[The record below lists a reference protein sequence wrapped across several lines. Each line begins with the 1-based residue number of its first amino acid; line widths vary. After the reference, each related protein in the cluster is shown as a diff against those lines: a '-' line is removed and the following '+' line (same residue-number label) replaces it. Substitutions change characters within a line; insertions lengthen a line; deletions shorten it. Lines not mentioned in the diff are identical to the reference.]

1 MRLKGKVCIVTGGG
15 SGIGRATC
23 LLFAKEG
30 ASVVVADK
38 RAEAAEAVAAE
49 GAAGGATML
58 PTMMDVS
65 RDDDAQR
72 VVHQT
77 VDAFGRLDVLVNNAG
92 YGFAGTV
99 VDTDEG
105 AWDDL
110 MAVNVRGVYLCSKH
124 AIPAMAKNGG
134 GAIVN
139 TASVV
144 AAVGIRNRAAYCAS
158 KGAVAALTRAIAIDH
173 VAEGIRCN
181 AVAPGTIDTPYFRSG
196 RHPQPRRLL
205 RLEGRRR
212 GAHPRHRHRPRRR
225 RHPLQRRRARDDRHA
240 LFPIWSA
247 SATAPPTAPRRAPSR
262 RSPAPS
268 PSTTSPK
275 ASAATPSRP
284 GRSTRP
290 ISDLVGIRNR
300 AAYCAS
306 KGAVAALTRAI
317 AIDHVAEGIR
327 CNAVAP
333 GTIDTPYFRSGRHP
347 QPRRLLRLEG
357 RRRGAH
363 PRHRHRPRRRRHPL
377 QRRRAR
383 DDRHALF

>member
-30 ASVVVADK
+30 ARVVVADK
-38 RAEAAEAVAAE
+38 RQQAAEGVAAE
-49 GAAGGATML
+49 GAAAGATML

-77 VDAFGRLDVLVNNAG
+77 VEAFGRLDVLVNNAG

-99 VDTDEG
+99 VDTDEE

-144 AAVGIRNRAAYCAS
+144 ATVGIRNRAAYCAS

-181 AVAPGTIDTPYFRSG
+181 AVAPGTIDTPYFDEI
-196 RHPQPRRLL
+196 L
-205 RLEGRRR
+205 RK
-212 GAHPRHRHRPRRR
+212 
-225 RHPLQRRRARDDRHA
+225 
-240 LFPIWSA
+240 
-247 SATAPPTAPRRAPSR
+247 
-262 RSPAPS
+262 SP
-268 PSTTSPK
+268 
-275 ASAATPSRP
+275 
-284 GRSTRP
+284 
-290 ISDLVGIRNR
+290 
-300 AAYCAS
+300 
-306 KGAVAALTRAI
+306 VAADSRKALEARQLLGRLGTPEEI
-317 AIDHVAEGIR
+317 AAGILFLASDESR
-327 CNAVAP
+327 FAT
-333 GTIDTPYFRSGRHP
+333 GTILTIDGGMTA
-347 QPRRLLRLEG
+347 Q
-357 RRRGAH
+357 
-363 PRHRHRPRRRRHPL
+363 
-377 QRRRAR
+377 
-383 DDRHALF
+383 

>member
-30 ASVVVADK
+30 ARVVVADK
-38 RAEAAEAVAAE
+38 RQQAAEGVAAE
-49 GAAGGATML
+49 GAAAGATML

-77 VDAFGRLDVLVNNAG
+77 VEAFGRFDVLVNNAG

-99 VDTDEG
+99 VDTDEE

-144 AAVGIRNRAAYCAS
+144 ATVGIRNRAAYCAS

-181 AVAPGTIDTPYFRSG
+181 AVAPGTIDTPYFDEI
-196 RHPQPRRLL
+196 L
-205 RLEGRRR
+205 RK
-212 GAHPRHRHRPRRR
+212 
-225 RHPLQRRRARDDRHA
+225 
-240 LFPIWSA
+240 
-247 SATAPPTAPRRAPSR
+247 
-262 RSPAPS
+262 SP
-268 PSTTSPK
+268 
-275 ASAATPSRP
+275 
-284 GRSTRP
+284 
-290 ISDLVGIRNR
+290 
-300 AAYCAS
+300 
-306 KGAVAALTRAI
+306 VAADSRKALEARQLLGRLGTPEEI
-317 AIDHVAEGIR
+317 AAGILFLASDESR
-327 CNAVAP
+327 FAT
-333 GTIDTPYFRSGRHP
+333 GTILTIDGGMTA
-347 QPRRLLRLEG
+347 Q
-357 RRRGAH
+357 
-363 PRHRHRPRRRRHPL
+363 
-377 QRRRAR
+377 
-383 DDRHALF
+383 

>member
-38 RAEAAEAVAAE
+38 RQEAAEAVAAE
-49 GAAGGATML
+49 GSAAGATML

-77 VDAFGRLDVLVNNAG
+77 VEAFGRLDVLVNNAG

-99 VDTDEG
+99 VDTDEE

-110 MAVNVRGVYLCSKH
+110 MAVNVRGLYLCSKH

-181 AVAPGTIDTPYFRSG
+181 AVAPGTIDTPYFDEI
-196 RHPQPRRLL
+196 L
-205 RLEGRRR
+205 RKSPV
-212 GAHPRHRHRPRRR
+212 AADS
-225 RHPLQRRRARDDRHA
+225 RRALEARQLLGRLGTPEEIA
-240 LFPIWSA
+240 AGILFLA
-247 SATAPPTAPRRAPSR
+247 SDESRFAT
-262 RSPAPS
+262 
-268 PSTTSPK
+268 
-275 ASAATPSRP
+275 
-284 GRSTRP
+284 
-290 ISDLVGIRNR
+290 
-300 AAYCAS
+300 
-306 KGAVAALTRAI
+306 
-317 AIDHVAEGIR
+317 
-327 CNAVAP
+327 
-333 GTIDTPYFRSGRHP
+333 GTILTIDGGMTA
-347 QPRRLLRLEG
+347 Q
-357 RRRGAH
+357 
-363 PRHRHRPRRRRHPL
+363 
-377 QRRRAR
+377 
-383 DDRHALF
+383 

>member
-38 RAEAAEAVAAE
+38 RQEAAEAVAAE
-49 GAAGGATML
+49 GAAAGATML

-77 VDAFGRLDVLVNNAG
+77 VEAFGRLDVLVNNAG

-99 VDTDEG
+99 VDTDEE

-181 AVAPGTIDTPYFRSG
+181 AVAPGTIDTPYFDEILRKSPVAADSRKALEARQLLG
-196 RHPQPRRLL
+196 RLGTPEEIAAGILFLASRREPL
-205 RLEGRRR
+205 
-212 GAHPRHRHRPRRR
+212 RHRHDPDDRR
-225 RHPLQRRRARDDRHA
+225 RHD
-240 LFPIWSA
+240 
-247 SATAPPTAPRRAPSR
+247 
-262 RSPAPS
+262 
-268 PSTTSPK
+268 
-275 ASAATPSRP
+275 
-284 GRSTRP
+284 
-290 ISDLVGIRNR
+290 
-300 AAYCAS
+300 
-306 KGAVAALTRAI
+306 GAVASRAAPAARWRCAGTASISASSSRLI
-317 AIDHVAEGIR
+317 A
-327 CNAVAP
+327 
-333 GTIDTPYFRSGRHP
+333 T
-347 QPRRLLRLEG
+347 
-357 RRRGAH
+357 
-363 PRHRHRPRRRRHPL
+363 
-377 QRRRAR
+377 
-383 DDRHALF
+383 

>member
-23 LLFAKEG
+23 LL
-30 ASVVVADK
+30 VADK
-38 RAEAAEAVAAE
+38 RLEAAEAVAAE
-49 GAAGGATML
+49 GSAAGAKML

-77 VDAFGRLDVLVNNAG
+77 VEAFGRLDVLVNNAG

-99 VDTDEG
+99 VDTDEE

-181 AVAPGTIDTPYFRSG
+181 AVAPGTIDTPYFDEI
-196 RHPQPRRLL
+196 L
-205 RLEGRRR
+205 RK
-212 GAHPRHRHRPRRR
+212 
-225 RHPLQRRRARDDRHA
+225 
-240 LFPIWSA
+240 
-247 SATAPPTAPRRAPSR
+247 
-262 RSPAPS
+262 SP
-268 PSTTSPK
+268 
-275 ASAATPSRP
+275 
-284 GRSTRP
+284 
-290 ISDLVGIRNR
+290 
-300 AAYCAS
+300 
-306 KGAVAALTRAI
+306 VAADSRKALEARQLLGRLGTPEEI
-317 AIDHVAEGIR
+317 AAGILFLASDESR
-327 CNAVAP
+327 FAT
-333 GTIDTPYFRSGRHP
+333 GTILTIDGGMTA
-347 QPRRLLRLEG
+347 Q
-357 RRRGAH
+357 
-363 PRHRHRPRRRRHPL
+363 
-377 QRRRAR
+377 
-383 DDRHALF
+383 